1 MICPVCGAENTG
13 DARFCAKC
21 GSALAARAE
30 EPSSL
35 PVVEEPEPL
44 PTSAAHA
51 APAAQP
57 VAPAPADDDVYEGG
71 DWKEILSNTVTAKVN
86 EAAGGTGAVQL
97 RYGDFFRE
105 VFKHHEKGEAER
117 IFVCG
122 TKETTPAISE
132 VSTKWPR
139 PWLYSR
145 VLLLF
150 VVITALFAAGA
161 QVFDN
166 FIGLSGLVMSG
177 ALAAPLAVTVF
188 FFECNA
194 LRNVS
199 FLEVAQVFLL
209 GGSVAVL
216 AAIGLESVV
225 ATGPVA
231 TSQLAS
237 AAAIAVIEELAKVA
251 VMAFFLMRLKGRNFI
266 LSGMLVGAAVAGAF
280 GAFETAG
287 YAMRWWWEYGLQE
300 SMSLIL
306 TRSGLAL
313 GCHVAWGAI
322 EGGALT
328 LASDGRDFS
337 FEQVTSPNCLIF
349 LAVSVVLHF
358 FWNFQIP
365 LFSDI
370 PFLGDSS
377 QQAIITAFAWIV
389 ISVLLSRGLDQVN
402 QMTGATRQ

>member
-1 MICPVCGAENTG
+1 MICPVCGAENSG

-21 GSALAARAE
+21 GSALGTSAQ
-30 EPSSL
+30 EPSGL
-35 PVVEEPEPL
+35 PLVEEPATL

-51 APAAQP
+51 APAAP
-57 VAPAPADDDVYEGG
+57 AAPAPADDDPYEGG
-71 DWKEILSNTVTAKVN
+71 NWKEILANTVTTKVN

-122 TKETTPAISE
+122 TKETTPSISE

-194 LRNVS
+194 LRNIS
-199 FLEVAQVFLL
+199 FLEVAQIFLL

-216 AAIGLESVV
+216 AAIGIETLV
-225 ATGPVA
+225 AQTPIV
-231 TSQLAS
+231 TSQLS
-237 AAAIAVIEELAKVA
+237 SNAAIALIEEAAKVA
-251 VMAFFLMRLKGRNFI
+251 VIVFFLMRLKGRNFI

-300 SMSLIL
+300 SLSLIL
-306 TRSGLAL
+306 TRAGLAL

-322 EGGALT
+322 QGGALT
-328 LASDGRDFS
+328 LASDGRDFG
-337 FEQVTSPNCLIF
+337 FEQVTAPSCLTF

-358 FWNFQIP
+358 FWNFQLP
-365 LFSDI
+365 LFSELSAVI
-370 PFLGDSS
+370 KVSS

-402 QMTGATRQ
+402 QMTGASSK